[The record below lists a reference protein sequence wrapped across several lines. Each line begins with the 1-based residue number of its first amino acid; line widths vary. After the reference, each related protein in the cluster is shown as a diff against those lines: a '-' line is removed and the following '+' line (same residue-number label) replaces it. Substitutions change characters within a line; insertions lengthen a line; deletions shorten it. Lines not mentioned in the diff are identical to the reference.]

1 MLGHRAG
8 PERGEVRYLI
18 LDVLAAGPA
27 HGYQV
32 LQTIEE
38 RSGGAYRPSPGTVYP
53 TLQLLEEMEL
63 VTVSS
68 EGKRKLYTITEAG
81 EAELAERRDEIDE
94 AWERF
99 TGHASWAGQFDFP
112 ELARRVKR
120 LFRKVNRG
128 FRRGA
133 LGGAEVTRIK
143 EVIDEAIRKI
153 EAILTGDEAEE

>member
-1 MLGHRAG
+1 MLGRRAG

-27 HGYQV
+27 HGYQI

-63 VTVSS
+63 VTVTRD
-68 EGKRKLYTITEAG
+68 GKRKLHTITEAG
-81 EAELAERRDEIDE
+81 LAELEEHRDEVDE

-99 TGHASWAGQFDFP
+99 AGHADWTGQFDFP
-112 ELARRVKR
+112 DLARRVKR
-120 LFRKVNRG
+120 LFRAVNRG
-128 FRRGA
+128 FRRGR
-133 LGGAEVTRIK
+133 LGASEMGRIK
-143 EVIDEAIRKI
+143 ETIDQAISAI
-153 EAILTGDEAEE
+153 ETILACDEPEE